1 MKKDRKNAM
10 PLLVLMIVL
19 AVSAGLTGCQFQKTA
34 ASRRL
39 P

>member
-19 AVSAGLTGCQFQKTA
+19 AVSAGLTGCQFQKN
-34 ASRRL
+34 SRRRL

>member
-19 AVSAGLTGCQFQKTA
+19 AVSASFKKTA

>member
-19 AVSAGLTGCQFQKTA
+19 AVSAGQDASFKKTA